1 VVLYQGNEV
10 VITKVS
16 DSPAAPA
23 PPASQVIGNTA
34 TVQLCTKEASPLV
47 DPWLKYDPWAP
58 AASASPTCAA
68 VPDSKATIRE
78 VESRIEKSLMDKM
91 QAQHMEV
98 DSSATEARFAALE
111 QQVQSLTAHQ
121 QQMEASIDASAQ
133 RSDAQIA
140 ALQTQ
145 VSSQIDQQG
154 QHIQG
159 MFQAQLQQI
168 EALLTK
174 RARTE

>member
-16 DSPAAPA
+16 ESPVAPA
-23 PPASQVIGNTA
+23 PMSGQVIGNTA
-34 TVQLCTKEASPLV
+34 TVQLCSKEPSPPV
-47 DPWLKYDPWAP
+47 DPWLKHDPWAP
-58 AASASPTCAA
+58 AAPAAPIGPA
-68 VPDSKATIRE
+68 VPDPKATIRE
-78 VESRIEKSLMDKM
+78 VENRIEKSLLEKIS
-91 QAQHMEV
+91 AQHMEV
-98 DSSATEARFAALE
+98 DSSTTEARFAALE

-133 RSDAQIA
+133 RADAQIA

-145 VSSQIDQQG
+145 VSTQIDQQG